1 MNILFISSG
10 NTLNGISPV
19 VESQGKSLIE
29 YGHQVDFFTIKGKG
43 LKGYINATINLRK
56 FLKGKNY
63 DVLHAHYGL
72 SGIIAL
78 LANRCLPL
86 VVSFMGDDLLGS
98 NRKNGEISKL
108 SVFLTGVNR
117 LMASRYYRFSIVKS
131 AQMLRILN
139 IRNAEVI
146 PNGVNLKYFYPEDK
160 TKSRKELNL
169 PATEII
175 IVFVSNPSRT
185 EKNYSL
191 AKEAV
196 EYLNRDNV
204 RLIPVFNMTHNEICK
219 WLNASDVVLLTSFH
233 EGSPNIIKEAMACNC
248 PVVSTDVGDVKYI
261 FGNTAGYFLGLFTPN
276 DLADGINKAILF
288 SNSERKTKG
297 RQRILDLEID
307 SAAIAE
313 RITMVYRK
321 VLKIN

>member
-98 NRKNGEISKL
+98 NRKNGKISKL

-146 PNGVNLKYFYPEDK
+146 PNGESQTFLSGRQNKIQK
-160 TKSRKELNL
+160 RIK
-169 PATEII
+169 PARDR
-175 IVFVSNPSRT
+175 N
-185 EKNYSL
+185 NYCL
-191 AKEAV
+191 
-196 EYLNRDNV
+196 
-204 RLIPVFNMTHNEICK
+204 C
-219 WLNASDVVLLTSFH
+219 
-233 EGSPNIIKEAMACNC
+233 IK
-248 PVVSTDVGDVKYI
+248 PKPYGKK
-261 FGNTAGYFLGLFTPN
+261 LFT
-276 DLADGINKAILF
+276 G
-288 SNSERKTKG
+288 KG
-297 RQRILDLEID
+297 
-307 SAAIAE
+307 SG
-313 RITMVYRK
+313 
-321 VLKIN
+321 